1 MPVAAPSADKVA
13 ILQEY
18 FEAFNRRDVEGW
30 VGCAH
35 PEVTLSPTP
44 YWAPLGTS
52 YHGRA
57 GLRTYAQEMFRRLP
71 YLSSE
76 PAELRD
82 LGDYIFSPGSVT
94 SGADEA
100 SATSRDIACLLQLK
114 DGYVHRVEAFQTE
127 AEALEVARR
136 RSQDQFGLLFRHALD
151 ALVLIDDD
159 ARFVDSN
166 VSASEL
172 YGLSAD
178 ELRGR
183 ILFEF
188 TPPELVDRLE
198 SLWRTVRGHGYASD
212 ESAIVSGTGESHV
225 VELHAKADFVPGR
238 HLLRIQRA
246 DTISSEGPPGSGL
259 TPREREVFSLLAVG
273 LSSAEVADRLVISPH
288 TVKTHVEK
296 GIARLEAKNRVHAI
310 AIALKRGEIHV

>member
-1 MPVAAPSADKVA
+1 VPVAAPSADKVA
-13 ILQEY
+13 IIQEY
-18 FEAFNRRDVEGW
+18 FDAFNRRDVEGW
-30 VGCAH
+30 VGCTH
-35 PEVTLSPTP
+35 PDVTLSPTP
-44 YWAPLGTS
+44 YWAPPGTS
-52 YHGRA
+52 YHGRV
-57 GLRTYAQEMFRRLP
+57 GLRTYAHEMFRRLP
-71 YLSSE
+71 YLWSE
-76 PAELRD
+76 PTELRD
-82 LGDYIFSPGSVT
+82 LGDHIFSTRSVA

-100 SATSRDIACLLQLK
+100 SATSRNIAFLLQLK
-114 DGYVHRVEAFQTE
+114 DGYVHRIEAFQTE
-127 AEALEVARR
+127 GEALETVRR

-159 ARFVDSN
+159 ARFIDSN

-183 ILFEF
+183 MLFEF

-198 SLWRTVRGHGYASD
+198 ALWRTVRRNGYAGD
-212 ESAIVSGTGESHV
+212 ESAIVSGTGESLL
-225 VELHAKADFVPGR
+225 VEFHAKADFVPGR

-246 DTISSEGPPGSGL
+246 ETISSERPPGSGL
-259 TPREREVFSLLAVG
+259 TAREREVFSLLALG

-310 AIALKRGEIHV
+310 ALALKRGEIHM

>member
-1 MPVAAPSADKVA
+1 VAPPSAEKEA
-13 ILQEY
+13 ILREY
-18 FEAFNRRDVEGW
+18 FDAFNRRDVERW
-30 VGCAH
+30 VGLTH
-35 PEVTLSPTP
+35 PDVTLTPTP

-57 GLRTYAQEMFRRLP
+57 GLRTYAHEMFRRLP
-71 YLSSE
+71 YLHSE

-100 SATSRDIACLLQLK
+100 SATSRTIACLHQLK
-114 DGYVHRVEAFQTE
+114 DGYIYRIEAFQTE

-136 RSQDQFGLLFRHALD
+136 RSPDQFGLLFGNARD
-151 ALVLIDDD
+151 AFVLIDDD
-159 ARFVDSN
+159 ARVIDSN

-172 YGLSAD
+172 YGRSAD
-178 ELRGR
+178 EIHGR

-198 SLWRTVRGHGYASD
+198 ALWRMVRRNGYASG
-212 ESAIVSGTGESHV
+212 ESEVVSPVGESHI
-225 VELHAKADFVPGR
+225 VEVHAKADFVPGR
-238 HLLRIQRA
+238 HLVRIQRA
-246 DTISSEGPPGSGL
+246 DTTRPERKPGAML
-259 TPREREVFSLLAVG
+259 TAREREVFGLLAFG
-273 LSSAEVADRLVISPH
+273 FSSAEVADQLVISPH

-296 GIARLEAKNRVHAI
+296 GIARLKAKNRVHAI
-310 AIALKRGEIHV
+310 AMALKRGEIHV